1 MQTKKTATKKNKT
14 AEKLP
19 RNVAVEIPLRDGS
32 VTMVTGELVRRTPD
46 ALFLVKAALV
56 KDTGRRNEFFAG
68 RFDSNVEIEPYP
80 DAMGIELPAEGAI
93 VYDWT
98 AELPRAVR

>member
-1 MQTKKTATKKNKT
+1 MKTKKTVTKKT
-14 AEKLP
+14 TEKLP

-46 ALFLVKAALV
+46 ALFLVKAALI

>member
-1 MQTKKTATKKNKT
+1 MKTKKTATKKT
-14 AEKLP
+14 TEKLP

-32 VTMVTGELVRRTPD
+32 VTLVTGEMVKRTTE
-46 ALFLVKAALV
+46 AIFLVKAALV

-68 RFDSNVEIEPYP
+68 RFDANVEIEPYP

-93 VYDWT
+93 IYDWT
-98 AELPRAVR
+98 TELPRAVR